1 MQTRR
6 QAMVLVGAAGMAG
19 LAGCAPGS
27 SGLNSAASVD
37 ESVNFAIRT
46 MNERLPFT
54 QDLQNRAAGML
65 IMPGIVKGGFIVG
78 AAYGE
83 GALRLPGD
91 GYRQSASYYSFGAGS
106 VGFQA
111 GLQKTAHALFFMTPA
126 ALTRFQQSKG
136 WEAGVDAEVTVLD
149 TGVKAD
155 VNTTAAQRPVLAVVF
170 DQSGLAAGASLE
182 GAKYTRIKP

>member
-6 QAMVLVGAAGMAG
+6 QAIVLLGAGG
-19 LAGCAPGS
+19 LAACASGS
-27 SGLNSAASVD
+27 GINSAAGVDGSVD
-37 ESVNFAIRT
+37 SAIKQ

-54 QDLQNRAAGML
+54 TDLMSRAAGML

-78 AAYGE
+78 ASYGE
-83 GALRLPGD
+83 GALRLPAD
-91 GYRQSASYYSFGAGS
+91 GYRSSAAYYSFGAGS

-111 GLQKTAHALFFMTPA
+111 GLQKTAHALFFMTQD
-126 ALTRFQQSKG
+126 ALDKFRRRQG
-136 WEAGVDAEVTVLD
+136 WEAGVDAEVTVID

-170 DQSGLAAGASLE
+170 NQAGLAAGASLE
-182 GAKYTRIKP
+182 GAKYTRITP